1 MAQRFVIHPTH
12 PQRRLIKQAVD
23 ILRDGGLMAY
33 PTDSCYALGCAMDAR
48 EALERARRLRGLD
61 DSHFLTLVCP
71 DLSSLSLYA
80 KVDNPS
86 YRLLKAHMP
95 GPYTFV
101 LKASRDV
108 PRRLQHPKR
117 RTVGIRVPAHPVC
130 SALLEELGAP
140 ILSTTLR
147 LAGDELPL
155 ADGDTIEERVGRQ
168 LDLLLDAGACGIEP
182 TSMVELGAEG
192 PRVLRRGR
200 GDVSA
205 FAS

>member
-12 PQRRLIKQAVD
+12 PQRRLVDQAVE
-23 ILRDGGLMAY
+23 ILRSGGLIAY
-33 PTDSCYALGCAMDAR
+33 PTDSCYALGCCMDAR
-48 EALERARRLRGLD
+48 EAMQRARRARGLD
-61 DSHFLTLVCP
+61 ETHFLTLVCP
-71 DLSSLSLYA
+71 DLSALSVYA

-86 YRLLKAHMP
+86 YRLLKAHTP

-117 RTVGIRVPAHPVC
+117 RTVGIRVPAHPLC
-130 SALLEELGAP
+130 SALLQALGAP

-155 ADGDTIEERVGRQ
+155 TDGDAIQERVGRQ
-168 LDLLLDAGACGIEP
+168 VDLLLDAGACGIEP
-182 TSMVELGAEG
+182 TSLVDLSGDG
-192 PRVLRRGR
+192 PRILRRGL